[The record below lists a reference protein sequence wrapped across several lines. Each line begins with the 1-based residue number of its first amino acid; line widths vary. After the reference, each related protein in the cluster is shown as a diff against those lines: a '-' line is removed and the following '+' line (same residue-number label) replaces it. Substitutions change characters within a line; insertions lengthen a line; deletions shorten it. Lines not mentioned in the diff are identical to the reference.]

1 MKILITGIGGYLGS
15 QLANALITAHEIA
28 GTVRT
33 GSEIERIHNQDKISF
48 IDVDKSDWSEQIK
61 NFKPDVVI
69 NTAALYGRKGE
80 LLSDLIHAN
89 IAFPQQILQ
98 CISRDVVFIN
108 CGTSLPNSVSAYAM
122 TKNQFVDLAK
132 EYCKSYSIKFVNLRL
147 EHFFGANDDPTK
159 FTTYVIH
166 QCVAN
171 LPLQLTDGTQQRDFI
186 YIADLISA
194 FKCILCSLHQL
205 NGFENI
211 DIGSGTAIKIR
222 EFVELVAA
230 VTATSSNIKFGA
242 VQMRENELMYSC
254 ADTLRIKALGWH
266 LNYTLQDAVA
276 DLITNDSRARLRK
289 LAILKGC

>member
-15 QLANALITAHEIA
+15 QLANALISEHELT
-28 GTVRT
+28 GTVRS
-33 GSEIERIHNQDKISF
+33 GSKLDRIYNQDKITF
-48 IDVDKSDWSEQIK
+48 IDVDKTDWSEQVK
-61 NFKPDVVI
+61 EFKPDVVI

-89 IAFPQQILQ
+89 IAFPQQILE
-98 CISRDVVFIN
+98 CIEHDAVFIN

-122 TKNQFVDLAK
+122 TKNQFADLAK
-132 EYCKSYSIKFVNLRL
+132 EYCKSHSIKFVNLRL

-171 LPLQLTDGTQQRDFI
+171 LPLRLTDGIQQRDFI

-194 FKCILCSLHQL
+194 FKCILGSLNHL
-205 NGFENI
+205 NSFESI
-211 DIGSGTAIKIR
+211 DIGSGTAIKVR

-230 VTATSSNIKFGA
+230 VTATSSEIEFGA
-242 VQMRENELMYSC
+242 VPMRENELMYSC
-254 ADTLRIKALGWH
+254 ADTHKIETLGWH
-266 LNYTLQDAVA
+266 LNYKLQDAVA
-276 DLITNDSRARLRK
+276 DMINKERV
-289 LAILKGC
+289 

>member
-15 QLANALITAHEIA
+15 QLANALITEHELA
-28 GTVRT
+28 GTVRS
-33 GSEIERIHNQDKISF
+33 GSKLKRIHSQDKISF
-48 IDVDKSDWSEQIK
+48 IDVDKSDWSQQVK
-61 NFKPDVVI
+61 QFNPDVVI

-89 IAFPQQILQ
+89 IAFPQQILE
-98 CISRDVVFIN
+98 CIEHDAVFIN
-108 CGTSLPNSVSAYAM
+108 CGTSLPASVSLYAM

-132 EYCKSYSIKFVNLRL
+132 EYCKSHSIQFVNLRL

-171 LPLQLTDGTQQRDFI
+171 LPLRLTDGTQQRDFI

-194 FKCILCSLHQL
+194 FKCILGSLHQL
-205 NGFENI
+205 NNFDSL
-211 DIGSGTAIKIR
+211 DIGSGTAIRVR

-230 VTATSSNIKFGA
+230 VTATSSEIEFGA
-242 VQMRENELMYSC
+242 VPMRENELMYSC
-254 ADTLRIKALGWH
+254 ADTQKIEALGWH
-266 LNYTLQDAVA
+266 LNYELQDAVA
-276 DLITNDSRARLRK
+276 DMINK
-289 LAILKGC
+289 E

>member
-15 QLANALITAHEIA
+15 QLANALITEHELA
-28 GTVRT
+28 GTVRS
-33 GSEIERIHNQDKISF
+33 GSKLDRIYNQDKITF
-48 IDVDKSDWSEQIK
+48 IDVDKSDWAQQVK
-61 NFKPDVVI
+61 QFKPDVVI

-89 IAFPQQILQ
+89 IVFPQQILE
-98 CISRDVVFIN
+98 CIEHDAVFIN
-108 CGTSLPNSVSAYAM
+108 CGTSLPASVSLYAM
-122 TKNQFVDLAK
+122 TKNQFVELAK
-132 EYCKSYSIKFVNLRL
+132 EYCKSHSLKFVNLRL

-194 FKCILCSLHQL
+194 FQCILWSLHQL
-205 NGFENI
+205 NNFDSI
-211 DIGSGTAIKIR
+211 DIGSGTAIKVR

-230 VTATSSNIKFGA
+230 VTATSSEIEFGA
-242 VQMRENELMYSC
+242 VPMRENELMYSC
-254 ADTLRIKALGWH
+254 ADTHRIKALGWH
-266 LNYTLQDAVA
+266 SIYTLQDAVA
-276 DLITNDSRARLRK
+276 DMINKERV
-289 LAILKGC
+289 

>member
-15 QLANALITAHEIA
+15 QLANALINKHEIA
-28 GTVRT
+28 GTVR
-33 GSEIERIHNQDKISF
+33 SSSKLERIDSQDKITF
-48 IDVDKSDWSEQIK
+48 IDVDKTDWSEQIK

-80 LLSDLIHAN
+80 LLSELIHAN
-89 IAFPQQILQ
+89 IAFPQQILE
-98 CISRDVVFIN
+98 CIEHDAVFIN

-132 EYCKSYSIKFVNLRL
+132 EYCKSHSIKFVNLRL

-171 LPLQLTDGTQQRDFI
+171 LPLRLTDGTQQRDFI

-194 FKCILCSLHQL
+194 FKCILGSLHQL
-205 NGFENI
+205 NRFESI
-211 DIGSGTAIKIR
+211 DIGSGTAIKVR

-230 VTATSSNIKFGA
+230 VTATNSEIEFGA
-242 VQMRENELMYSC
+242 VPMRENELMYSC
-254 ADTLRIKALGWH
+254 ADTHQIEALGWH
-266 LNYTLQDAVA
+266 LNYKLPDAVA
-276 DLITNDSRARLRK
+276 DMINKERV
-289 LAILKGC
+289 